1 MFLILSHIAAHNK
14 NPLLIFGEGMGTYR
28 VAQVCPNG
36 HVATTAAD
44 QNPEL
49 REAFCSQCGEA
60 TITQCPN
67 CSASIRGYYEI
78 EGVFGFG
85 GDYEPPSFCHNC
97 GKAFPWTE
105 RKIAGAVELVEVGAD
120 LSPEELQQF
129 RSDLTE
135 LTKDSPKTQVASL
148 RFKKVMGKVGT
159 SIASGV
165 RDIVVDVLSEAAKKA
180 IWG

>member
-1 MFLILSHIAAHNK
+1 
-14 NPLLIFGEGMGTYR
+14 
-28 VAQVCPNG
+28 
-36 HVATTAAD
+36 
-44 QNPEL
+44 
-49 REAFCSQCGEA
+49 
-60 TITQCPN
+60 
-67 CSASIRGYYEI
+67 
-78 EGVFGFG
+78 
-85 GDYEPPSFCHNC
+85 
-97 GKAFPWTE
+97 
-105 RKIAGAVELVEVGAD
+105 LVEVGAD

-165 RDIVVDVLSEAAKKA
+165 RDIVVDVLSEAAKKV